1 MARLASDAHARRR
14 PASLLVWI
22 VPALLVLVG
31 AFWIF
36 RSKAPTAIAI
46 AGHSMT
52 PTLWGESVEIPCQD
66 CGYPL
71 RCSSPLDAATITCP
85 NCGHAA
91 NPVSEAVK
99 RASDLVQVTPL
110 ASGQQPSR
118 WDLVAFRRPDQLA
131 EQGESEYGVKR
142 VVGLPGESISI
153 RGGELFVDGE
163 LLKKSWGLF
172 RQLRVEVH
180 DRGYRPA
187 SPGGGISAWLPD
199 HPLTGWA
206 TFPRFRFQPGPTAML
221 ERLVLE
227 RHPAIPQ
234 LVTPPGHPLK
244 GIVDYY
250 PANQGIARPRLHQV
264 RDLMIEAQ
272 VAAAAPAQF
281 TLEIGRGETTY
292 RATLD
297 LDEQLVL
304 LHAGSTLLASHPIT
318 SSDRS
323 SWKVG
328 LALFDGE
335 LVLSDDKGICQV
347 SVGMDMGDESRAT
360 IMVAARAGEVE
371 IEQLRVWRDVHW
383 LDPNLTDET
392 WSVSRKLAED
402 EFFLL
407 GDNAPVSKD
416 SRHWRDGI
424 RRADMLGTVQLLEV
438 RD

>member
-1 MARLASDAHARRR
+1 M
-14 PASLLVWI
+14 
-22 VPALLVLVG
+22 
-31 AFWIF
+31 
-36 RSKAPTAIAI
+36 
-46 AGHSMT
+46 
-52 PTLWGESVEIPCQD
+52 
-66 CGYPL
+66 
-71 RCSSPLDAATITCP
+71 
-85 NCGHAA
+85 
-91 NPVSEAVK
+91 
-99 RASDLVQVTPL
+99 
-110 ASGQQPSR
+110 
-118 WDLVAFRRPDQLA
+118 
-131 EQGESEYGVKR
+131 
-142 VVGLPGESISI
+142 
-153 RGGELFVDGE
+153 
-163 LLKKSWGLF
+163 
-172 RQLRVEVH
+172 
-180 DRGYRPA
+180 
-187 SPGGGISAWLPD
+187 
-199 HPLTGWA
+199 
-206 TFPRFRFQPGPTAML
+206 
-221 ERLVLE
+221 E

-234 LVTPPGHPLK
+234 LVTPPGHLLK

-281 TLEIGRGETTY
+281 MLEIGRGETTY

-297 LDEQLVL
+297 LDKQLVL
-304 LHAGSTLLASHPIT
+304 LHAGSTLLDSHPIT

-347 SVGMDMGDESRAT
+347 SVGVDMGDESRAT

-407 GDNAPVSKD
+407 GDNPAVSKD

-424 RRADMLGTVQLLEV
+424 RRADMLGTVQLFGV

>member
-1 MARLASDAHARRR
+1 
-14 PASLLVWI
+14 
-22 VPALLVLVG
+22 
-31 AFWIF
+31 
-36 RSKAPTAIAI
+36 
-46 AGHSMT
+46 
-52 PTLWGESVEIPCQD
+52 
-66 CGYPL
+66 
-71 RCSSPLDAATITCP
+71 
-85 NCGHAA
+85 
-91 NPVSEAVK
+91 
-99 RASDLVQVTPL
+99 
-110 ASGQQPSR
+110 
-118 WDLVAFRRPDQLA
+118 
-131 EQGESEYGVKR
+131 
-142 VVGLPGESISI
+142 
-153 RGGELFVDGE
+153 
-163 LLKKSWGLF
+163 
-172 RQLRVEVH
+172 
-180 DRGYRPA
+180 
-187 SPGGGISAWLPD
+187 
-199 HPLTGWA
+199 
-206 TFPRFRFQPGPTAML
+206 
-221 ERLVLE
+221 
-227 RHPAIPQ
+227 
-234 LVTPPGHPLK
+234 
-244 GIVDYY
+244 
-250 PANQGIARPRLHQV
+250 
-264 RDLMIEAQ
+264 MIEVQ

-304 LHAGSTLLASHPIT
+304 LHAGSTLLASHPIA

-392 WSVSRKLAED
+392 WSVSRKLSQD

-407 GDNAPVSKD
+407 GDNTPVSRD